1 MQIKKIDEIRNSLI
15 EEINRNELMSK
26 KPKKFCR
33 SLNYIENSLILIS
46 TITRCISNTSSAIEL
61 IAEIKMYKSTNTKK
75 YKYVKIV
82 LLA

>member
-1 MQIKKIDEIRNSLI
+1 
-15 EEINRNELMSK
+15 MSK